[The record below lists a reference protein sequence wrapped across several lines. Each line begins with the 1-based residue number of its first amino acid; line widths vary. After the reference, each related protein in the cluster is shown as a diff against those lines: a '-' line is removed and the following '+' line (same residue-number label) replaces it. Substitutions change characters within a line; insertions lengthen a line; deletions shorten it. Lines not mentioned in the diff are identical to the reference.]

1 MKKHIKV
8 LLALSTAACLL
19 AFASCNSGKEKE
31 EELDK
36 VELDLNDYFTYT
48 VMGDYD
54 GVGYIEY
61 SIDYDA
67 LWESDDLLHEASR
80 EKFMSYIN
88 GSFDVNEN
96 LSNGDTATWSWEID
110 KDSINELYEDD
121 DIVVTI
127 QCLDIIVTV
136 DGLPEQ
142 EVFNPIDYVEV
153 SFEGVSPF
161 ATANLSVSP
170 CDCSLAFSADYSYD
184 ISNGDEITVSLNES
198 YISTVEA
205 YCEENN
211 YILGETSAT
220 YTVEGLDEYLVSV
233 DQLTDDM
240 ISMMSEQAVNVFY
253 SSTSNWEEEAVL
265 VSVEYDGVYFLNSRY
280 PDNLWNH
287 DDMNHCYII
296 LHVTASNPTDGEFSY
311 YYYVEYSGLV
321 LKNDGTLIVDM
332 SRYNHSEGSY
342 FFGSASGDAFM
353 VSNDS
358 TLYYV
363 GNLSVNDFYEKV
375 ILTNLVDYDYTTTY
389 TEE

>member
-1 MKKHIKV
+1 MKKHIKA

-48 VMGDYD
+48 VLGEYE
-54 GVGYIEY
+54 GTAYIEY
-61 SIDYDA
+61 SIDYDS
-67 LWESDDLLHEASR
+67 LWESEKKLHR
-80 EKFMSYIN
+80 ETREEFMPFIV
-88 GSFDVNEN
+88 GSFDVSEN
-96 LSNGDTATWSWEID
+96 LSNGDVATWTWNID
-110 KDSINELYEDD
+110 EDAINDLYEDD
-121 DIVVTI
+121 NVVVS
-127 QCLDIIVTV
+127 LKHKDVTV
-136 DGLPEQ
+136 NIEGLLEK
-142 EVFNPIDYVEV
+142 ETFNPIDYVEV
-153 SFEGVSPF
+153 YFEGVSPF
-161 ATANLSVSP
+161 GEAKMNVSP
-170 CDCSLAFSADYSYD
+170 CDCSLAFSLDYTNKL
-184 ISNGDEITVSLNES
+184 SNGDTVTVTLNDG
-198 YISTVEA
+198 YLNTVET

-211 YILGETSAT
+211 YVLGETSAT
-220 YTVEGLDEYLVSV
+220 YTVEDLDEYVVSV

-240 ISMMSEQAVNVFY
+240 IAMMSEQAINVYY
-253 SSTSNWEEEAVL
+253 SYTAGWEEEAEL
-265 VSVEYDGVYFLNSRY
+265 ISIEYDGIYFLNSRY
-280 PDNLWNH
+280 PDNLWNKN
-287 DDMNHCYII
+287 DMNHCYII

-332 SRYNHSEGSY
+332 SRYNHCEGSY